1 MKYVTE
7 TTQILGRMLDH
18 DDSVND
24 RAEGTK
30 LSNSSVVTNTLWKDA
45 FGEDF
50 SQPGEAM
57 GISAGVRIKPI
68 FWQDACTEDHRQM
81 EDCYL

>member
-1 MKYVTE
+1 MKYATE
-7 TTQILGRMLDH
+7 TTQILGQMLDH

-24 RAEGTK
+24 RTEGTK
-30 LSNSSVVTNTLWKDA
+30 LSNSSVVTNTLWKDT

-50 SQPGEAM
+50 SQPGEAI
-57 GISAGVRIKPI
+57 GISVSSTDIC
-68 FWQDACTEDHRQM
+68 QDACTEDNRQM

>member
-50 SQPGEAM
+50 SQPGESM
-57 GISAGVRIKPI
+57 RISPRREISI
-68 FWQDACTEDHRQM
+68 DICQDACTEDHHQM